1 MDTVVNDRSIAYL
14 RSLVARKDYNRARQS
29 LKMFEGRTLTPAQQQ
44 ALDQLKA
51 QIPPG

>member
-14 RSLVARKDYNRARQS
+14 RAVVARKDYPRAREA
-29 LKMFEGRTLTPAQQQ
+29 LKMFEGRTLSPAQQQ